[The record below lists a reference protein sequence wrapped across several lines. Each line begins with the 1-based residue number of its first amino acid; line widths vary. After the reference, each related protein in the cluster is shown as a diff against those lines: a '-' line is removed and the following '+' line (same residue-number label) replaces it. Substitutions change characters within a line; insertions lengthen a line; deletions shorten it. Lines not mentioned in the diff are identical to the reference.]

1 MVSDSGTDEETE
13 REHVHTED
21 TSRWRGGKVTI
32 IWELIST
39 QWLSA
44 GERTLEGRLLRL
56 EDARH
61 NYTGRER
68 EQRSECSC
76 HCWIQTGT
84 ITLRPSLVV

>member
-21 TSRWRGGKVTI
+21 KSRWRGGKVTI

-44 GERTLEGRLLRL
+44 EERTLEGRLLRL
-56 EDARH
+56 EDTRH
-61 NYTGRER
+61 NYTGRESKG
-68 EQRSECSC
+68 QNAAVTVGSK
-76 HCWIQTGT
+76 
-84 ITLRPSLVV
+84 LAPSL